1 VQPPTP
7 GPGVRQPLDSGSGQD
22 IQRALTSLEAQFP
35 SAVIWFGRATRHWW
49 AMADAGHHARLL
61 EAESPSA
68 LTVAL
73 ARLDIVDPPRPDSKG
88 PAPTRPQAA
97 LRPSP
102 TPYGP
107 GSA

>member
-1 VQPPTP
+1 MQPRTP
-7 GPGVRQPLDSGSGQD
+7 GQAARQPLDSGPGQD
-22 IQRALTSLEAQFP
+22 LYRTLASLEGKFP
-35 SAVIWFGRATRHWW
+35 SAVIWFGRATGHWW
-49 AMADAGHHARLL
+49 AMASAGRRAQLL

-73 ARLDIVDPPRPDSKG
+73 ARLDIVGPPRPDSRG
-88 PAPTRPQAA
+88 PTPTRPQAA